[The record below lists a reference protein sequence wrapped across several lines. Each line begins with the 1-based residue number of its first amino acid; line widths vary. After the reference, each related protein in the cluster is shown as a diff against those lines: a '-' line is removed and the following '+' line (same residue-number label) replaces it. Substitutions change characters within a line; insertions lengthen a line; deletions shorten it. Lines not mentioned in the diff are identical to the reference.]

1 MLFRSIRD
9 VNVLLEEAGPEASA
23 TLSPFTEGEPPDG
36 RAHVPGKDVN
46 PKSKMTTRGYE
57 HQRGLQAQEGQT
69 KAARPTNW
77 AYTLVTIWG
86 RGNRPEGDGKLIT
99 IYRGAAA

>member
-1 MLFRSIRD
+1 
-9 VNVLLEEAGPEASA
+9 
-23 TLSPFTEGEPPDG
+23 
-36 RAHVPGKDVN
+36 VN

>member
-1 MLFRSIRD
+1 M
-9 VNVLLEEAGPEASA
+9 
-23 TLSPFTEGEPPDG
+23 
-36 RAHVPGKDVN
+36 N

-57 HQRGLQAQEGQT
+57 HQRGLQVAQEGQT

-77 AYTLVTIWG
+77 AYTIVTIWG
-86 RGNRPEGDGKLIT
+86 RGSRLDGDGKLIT